1 MSSNE
6 KLKCRTVRAIL
17 CYHEPNPDKYPQKY
31 AHHLLFTFYPFRNE
45 DNLKLDGSYFA
56 KLQQSGVLDI
66 INLNR
71 QKLNPYSKLVND
83 ALLNLQRDVRSNCD
97 FNHGNDEIE
106 QNILNCVDSL
116 CEGHPSLS
124 ENTVI
129 SKGEMSPVV
138 SDEELNE
145 HISLLNK
152 KQREVFNTLY
162 SWSVSY
168 MKNFMSQNIATIQ
181 PLYLFVTG
189 GAGVGKSFL
198 TNILY
203 QSLTK
208 TFFLQKILFE

>member
-1 MSSNE
+1 M
-6 KLKCRTVRAIL
+6 
-17 CYHEPNPDKYPQKY
+17 
-31 AHHLLFTFYPFRNE
+31 
-45 DNLKLDGSYFA
+45 
-56 KLQQSGVLDI
+56 
-66 INLNR
+66 
-71 QKLNPYSKLVND
+71 
-83 ALLNLQRDVRSNCD
+83 
-97 FNHGNDEIE
+97 
-106 QNILNCVDSL
+106 DSL
-116 CEGHPSLS
+116 CEGDPSLS
-124 ENTVI
+124 ENTVM
-129 SKGEMSPVV
+129 SKGEMPPVV

-152 KQREVFNTLY
+152 KQREVFDTLY

-208 TFFLQKILFE
+208 TFFLQKILFGLTKSFISSSYRCFCSKY